1 MKKLLD
7 NKIVQLGLT
16 AFGVIAA
23 CILFGFCLFHVSKIL
38 SFFGMLVRILM
49 PLIYGLVLAY
59 IMHPL
64 VNLFERKVFNKIN
77 KLLELPEEVI
87 TDKPKLTIVGF
98 EEVLIE
104 NYKAILE
111 YEDYYI
117 KINTHIGAINI
128 NGFNLRLKEMTGDDI
143 MVLGSIDSMDFEQ
156 ITDE

>member
-1 MKKLLD
+1 MRNQNRKRN
-7 NKIVQLGLT
+7 NK
-16 AFGVIAA
+16 
-23 CILFGFCLFHVSKIL
+23 
-38 SFFGMLVRILM
+38 
-49 PLIYGLVLAY
+49 
-59 IMHPL
+59 
-64 VNLFERKVFNKIN
+64 FNKIN
-77 KLLELPEEVI
+77 KLLELPEEVT

-98 EEVLIE
+98 EEILIE

-143 MVLGSIDSMDFEQ
+143 MVLGNIDSMEFEQ

>member
-1 MKKLLD
+1 MRNINRKNR
-7 NKIVQLGLT
+7 NKI
-16 AFGVIAA
+16 
-23 CILFGFCLFHVSKIL
+23 K
-38 SFFGMLVRILM
+38 
-49 PLIYGLVLAY
+49 
-59 IMHPL
+59 
-64 VNLFERKVFNKIN
+64 KIN
-77 KLLELPEEVI
+77 RLLELPEEVV
-87 TDKPKLTIVGF
+87 TNKPKLTIVGF

-143 MVLGSIDSMDFEQ
+143 MVLGNIDSMDFEP